1 MCSVFCNRLYVHVA
15 TYMCSVFYN
24 RLIVCTCNY
33 IYVRFIVT
41 VHVTTYMCSVFC
53 KGNNSIIELIC
64 LKSMKISDH
73 VLKLYNRQCQLSII
87 FGEISRHPFN
97 RASRRQLLSKVGA
110 SDCCL
115 TPTQQICSTLSWQ
128 EQVNFQ

>member
-1 MCSVFCNRLYVHVA
+1 
-15 TYMCSVFYN
+15 
-24 RLIVCTCNY
+24 
-33 IYVRFIVT
+33 
-41 VHVTTYMCSVFC
+41 
-53 KGNNSIIELIC
+53 
-64 LKSMKISDH
+64 MKISDH

-115 TPTQQICSTLSWQ
+115 TPTQQICSTISWQ
-128 EQVNFQ
+128 EQVNFQWDDEEVRFVLDQHAEFDFYSARSLKQQPAVRRVVPLRQIILIPSQPVFVLSP